1 MHEHNY
7 TKKSLTFSK
16 KLRSEMTP
24 FEEKLWFYLRGHRL
38 NGLKFKRQAPVGNYI
53 VDFVC
58 KSKNLIIE
66 LDGSGHLDMEQILH
80 DEIRDK
86 YLTKLGYKIIRIYN
100 NEIEN
105 NIGGVLEYILMNT
118 L

>member
-1 MHEHNY
+1 MHEYNY

-16 KLRSEMTP
+16 KTS
-24 FEEKLWFYLRGHRL
+24 FWNDSIWKKLWFYLRGHRL

>member
-1 MHEHNY
+1 
-7 TKKSLTFSK
+7 
-16 KLRSEMTP
+16 
-24 FEEKLWFYLRGHRL
+24 
-38 NGLKFKRQAPVGNYI
+38 
-53 VDFVC
+53 
-58 KSKNLIIE
+58 
-66 LDGSGHLDMEQILH
+66 MEQILH

-105 NIGGVLEYILMNT
+105 NIEGVLEYILMNT

>member
-1 MHEHNY
+1 
-7 TKKSLTFSK
+7 
-16 KLRSEMTP
+16 MTP

-58 KSKNLIIE
+58 KSRNLIIE

-100 NEIEN
+100 NELEN

>member
-1 MHEHNY
+1 
-7 TKKSLTFSK
+7 
-16 KLRSEMTP
+16 MTI
-24 FEEKLWFYLRGHRL
+24 FEQKLWFNLRAKRFM
-38 NGLKFKRQAPVGNYI
+38 GLKFRRQAPIGNYI

-58 KSKNLIIE
+58 KEKDLIIE